1 MKMEFEVIPEVRRR
15 QFHSEEIEVSDTET
29 IGQAIS
35 REHPNLVSMKPD
47 AEKKFIITVVITGR
61 EVDA

>member
-1 MKMEFEVIPEVRRR
+1 MSFEVIPEVRRR

-29 IGQAIS
+29 IGQAIN
-35 REHPNLVSMKPD
+35 RAYPNVISKSPITGR
-47 AEKKFIITVVITGR
+47 KYIIVVVITGR